1 MNYTIETIS
10 FKFDEVISLKID
22 TIGIAQILKNQKIRA
37 KRTNVF
43 LKE

>member
-1 MNYTIETIS
+1 MNYTIETIT
-10 FKFDEVISLKID
+10 FKFDEEISLKID
-22 TIGIAQILKNQKIRA
+22 LIGIAQVLKRHNIRA